1 MTRNNSGDYSSI
13 IVGAIRND
21 ALIADEQKEAAVNQ
35 VR

>member
-1 MTRNNSGDYSSI
+1 MTRNNSEDYSSI

-21 ALIADEQKEAAVNQ
+21 VLIAKQKEAAVNQ